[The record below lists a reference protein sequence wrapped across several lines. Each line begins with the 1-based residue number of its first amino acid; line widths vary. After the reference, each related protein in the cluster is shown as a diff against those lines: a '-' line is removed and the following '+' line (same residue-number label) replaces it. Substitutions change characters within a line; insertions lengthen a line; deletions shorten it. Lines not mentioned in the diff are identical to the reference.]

1 MHKIGECDF
10 PSREAKVKLE
20 ILSSGQN
27 WKEERI
33 LVTCSDFDVDF
44 LPHREH

>member
-1 MHKIGECDF
+1 VYKIRECDF

-27 WKEERI
+27 WKEARI
-33 LVTCSDFDVDF
+33 LVTCSDLDVDF
-44 LPHREH
+44 LPHRKH